1 MVFTIFSISV
11 SGMVSCRGKSESV
24 SYESDMTDSSNGTD
38 EQGTRISSVNEETS
52 STKGTEET
60 NEDGKSDDTTSD
72 PSTTG
77 NGEDSTKSQVYIQE
91 SEAPTEAYVTGTTT
105 RQQVVDS
112 TPIKYGTV
120 SNTVVTTVYNV
131 YSDGR
136 EVALNSSSDKKID
149 SSGYN
154 PSDSDL
160 DGEARSITNGNMDMA
175 NEMLRLVNEYRVSK
189 GVPEVE
195 LDITLCHAANMRALE
210 IDYAMTFSHTRPYNR
225 SAFTAIY
232 YYGYHPTFAGEN
244 LAGGQKTPESAVS
257 AWKGSTTHN
266 ELLLNPKVTKMG
278 CGYSYAGVIGYR
290 VWTLEM
296 TN

>member
-1 MVFTIFSISV
+1 
-11 SGMVSCRGKSESV
+11 MVSCKGKSESV
-24 SYESDMTDSSNGTD
+24 SYESDMTDSINGTD
-38 EQGTRISSVNEETS
+38 EQETIISSVSEETS
-52 STKGTEET
+52 YAEGTKET
-60 NEDGKSDDTTSD
+60 NEDRKSDDTMSA
-72 PSTTG
+72 PSTIG
-77 NGEDSTKSQVYIQE
+77 NAEDSTKSQVHIPE
-91 SEAPTEAYVTGTTT
+91 SEASTEAYVTGTTT

-136 EVALNSSSDKKID
+136 EVALNSSSDKKYD

-154 PSDSDL
+154 ASDSDL
-160 DGEARSITNGNMDMA
+160 DEEAGSNTNGNMDMA

-189 GVPEVE
+189 GVPEVK
-195 LDITLCHAANMRALE
+195 LDITLCNAANMRALE

-244 LAGGQKTPESAVS
+244 LAGGQRTPESAVS

-266 ELLLNPKVTKMG
+266 ELLLNPKATKMG